1 MNYCQHWGM
10 IQTARRDYCPD
21 CGYEFYYGDAHSTG
35 SAQQSRL
42 VNNDPNLVGCIYAIL
57 AQGDDGYEG
66 IMAAELE
73 IDGRRML
80 TPLIGADRARIK
92 QLLPIANQIS
102 IKSGRPYRVYCF
114 GNKVD
119 ITEEI

>member
-1 MNYCQHWGM
+1 MVTP
-10 IQTARRDYCPD
+10 IQRDQP
-21 CGYEFYYGDAHSTG
+21 
-35 SAQQSRL
+35 
-42 VNNDPNLVGCIYAIL
+42 NNLDPNLVGCIYAIL